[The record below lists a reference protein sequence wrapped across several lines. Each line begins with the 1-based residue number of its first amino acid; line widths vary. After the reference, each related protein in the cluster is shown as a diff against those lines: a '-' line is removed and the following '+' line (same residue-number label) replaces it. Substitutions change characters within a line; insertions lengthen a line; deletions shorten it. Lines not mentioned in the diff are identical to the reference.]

1 MRGRQRSTIVNIL
14 IKTYIKVWRLKR
26 ASPGNW
32 RALPC
37 NFPALVKFVHK
48 SILESRMVRANT
60 ST

>member
-1 MRGRQRSTIVNIL
+1 MRARQRSTIVNIL

-26 ASPGNW
+26 ASPDNW

-48 SILESRMVRANT
+48 SILESRMVQANT
-60 ST
+60 PT

>member
-1 MRGRQRSTIVNIL
+1 MGARQRSTVLHIL
-14 IKTYIKVWRLKR
+14 IKTYINVWRLKR

-48 SILESRMVRANT
+48 SILESRMVQANT
-60 ST
+60 PT

>member
-1 MRGRQRSTIVNIL
+1 MRARQRSTIVNIL

-26 ASPGNW
+26 ASQGNW

-48 SILESRMVRANT
+48 SILESRMVQAIT
-60 ST
+60 PT

>member
-1 MRGRQRSTIVNIL
+1 MRARRGSTVVHIL
-14 IKTYIKVWRLKR
+14 IKTYINFWRLKR